1 MVTLKNIKRLDNII
15 CADCY
20 IENDETIS
28 FTIYVDA
35 KLKKIIK
42 FSLDEMNTYVYMA
55 SKRLYRLFEENED
68 IPKQLIYTWY

>member
-1 MVTLKNIKRLDNII
+1 MVTLKNIKKLDNII